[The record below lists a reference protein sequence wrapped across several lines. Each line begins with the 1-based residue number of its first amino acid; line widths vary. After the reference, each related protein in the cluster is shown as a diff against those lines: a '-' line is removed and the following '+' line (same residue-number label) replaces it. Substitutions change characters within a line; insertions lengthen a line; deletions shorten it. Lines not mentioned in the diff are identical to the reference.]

1 MYRHQSIDAAER
13 IVKSE
18 MRMGRWVF
26 AVLLACTCVSA
37 AAQDTPAPT
46 PSAPDSGSNPELTR
60 RGQAEAVAA
69 PAKADTVPLIVP
81 KGTAL
86 QVALGNEV
94 RVRKVGQPIHGHI
107 VEPVYAF
114 DRLVVPVGS
123 DVNGQIT
130 EIEPISAGKRTL
142 DALDAN
148 FTPAHKISVQF
159 TELVLA
165 NGEHISIRTVVT
177 PGSGEPIRFIT
188 AADEN
193 HKGVKDAA
201 AQKAK
206 EAKEQ
211 AKAEWNTAMQQVK
224 QPGKVH
230 KIERYA
236 IAQLPV
242 HPQYVDAG
250 TVYFAELQDAL
261 SFGTEPLSAEVAA
274 SVGTA
279 PPPGSFVHARLVT
292 SLSSATSHNGDEVE
306 AVFARPLFDDGRL
319 IYPQGTLLKGTVLQ
333 ARPAGYMSRS
343 GQLRIVFHDVV
354 LQDGV
359 ASKIQASLEGVQGAS
374 SQNLVL
380 DAEGGAKANPPK
392 TRFLTTT
399 ISVGLGAASFLGDT
413 FGDTGPRAAGGA
425 TGFKLVGIVI
435 GLTVHSTALGMAMGA
450 LGVTRSI
457 YTNFIA
463 RGRDVVFPKNTAM
476 QIGVGIRE
484 ERPAK
489 PVGTSSK
496 R

>member
-1 MYRHQSIDAAER
+1 
-13 IVKSE
+13 
-18 MRMGRWVF
+18 MRLWMF
-26 AVLLACTCVSA
+26 AVLVGFSCLSA
-37 AAQDTPAPT
+37 AAQDEPAST
-46 PSAPDSGSNPELTR
+46 GAKVETLTL
-60 RGQAEAVAA
+60 A
-69 PAKADTVPLIVP
+69 VP

-86 QVALGNEV
+86 QVALDIEV
-94 RVRKVGQPIHGHI
+94 RVQRVGQPIHGHI

-123 DVNGQIT
+123 EVNGNIT
-130 EIEPISAGKRTL
+130 EIEGVSAGIRTL

-148 FTPAHKISVQF
+148 LTPARKISVKF

-165 NGEHISIRTVVT
+165 NGEHIAVNTIVT
-177 PGSGEPIRFIT
+177 PGSGEPIRFVT

-193 HKGVKDAA
+193 PKGVKDAA
-201 AQKAK
+201 SQKAH
-206 EAKEQ
+206 EAKEE
-211 AKAEWNTAMQQVK
+211 AKKEWNTAMQQVK

-242 HPQYVDAG
+242 RPQYIDAG
-250 TVYFAELQDAL
+250 TVYFAELQEPL
-261 SFGTEPLSAEVAA
+261 NFGTERLTPELAA
-274 SVGTA
+274 WIGST
-279 PPPGSFVHARLVT
+279 PPPGSFVHARLLS
-292 SLSSATSHNGDEVE
+292 SLSSSTSHNGDEVD
-306 AVFARPLFDDGRL
+306 AVISRPLFDHGRL

-333 ARPAGYMSRS
+333 ARRAGYMSRS

-359 ASKIQASLEGVQGAS
+359 ATKVQASLEGVQSANA
-374 SQNLVL
+374 QNVAL

-435 GLTVHSTALGMAMGA
+435 GLTVHSTAVGMAMGA
-450 LGVTRSI
+450 LGGTRSI

-476 QIGVGIRE
+476 QIGVGVRE
-484 ERPAK
+484 
-489 PVGTSSK
+489 SSQPK
-496 R
+496 ASKQ

>member
-1 MYRHQSIDAAER
+1 VCIVTKDAAKR

-18 MRMGRWVF
+18 ITMGRLVF
-26 AVLLACTCVSA
+26 AVLLAFACMSA
-37 AAQDTPAPT
+37 AAQDTPAPPAST
-46 PSAPDSGSNPELTR
+46 LDSGSNPALTR
-60 RGQAEAVAA
+60 RGQAEAIAV
-69 PAKADTVPLIVP
+69 PAKAETIPLSVP

-86 QVALGNEV
+86 QVALRNEV
-94 RVRKVGQPIHGHI
+94 RVQRVGQPIQGHI

-130 EIEPISAGKRTL
+130 EIEPISVEKRTL

-165 NGEHISIRTVVT
+165 NGEHIPIRTVVT

-201 AQKAK
+201 SQKAK

-224 QPGKVH
+224 QHGKIH

-250 TVYFAELQDAL
+250 TVYFAELQDPL
-261 SFGTEPLSAEVAA
+261 NFGTEPLSPELAA

-279 PPPGSFVHARLVT
+279 PPPGSFVHARLLT

-306 AVFARPLFDDGRL
+306 AVIARPLFDDGRL

-359 ASKIQASLEGVQGAS
+359 ASKIQASLEGVQSAS
-374 SQNLVL
+374 AQNVAL

-425 TGFKLVGIVI
+425 TGFKLVGIVV

-450 LGVTRSI
+450 LGATRSV

-484 ERPAK
+484 ERQAK
-489 PVGTSSK
+489 PVGASSK

>member
-1 MYRHQSIDAAER
+1 
-13 IVKSE
+13 VKSE
-18 MRMGRWVF
+18 IKMGRLVI
-26 AVLLACTCVSA
+26 AVLLAFICISA
-37 AAQDTPAPT
+37 AAQDTPAPPPST
-46 PSAPDSGSNPELTR
+46 PDLGSNPALTR
-60 RGQAEAVAA
+60 RGQAEPTAA
-69 PAKADTVPLIVP
+69 PAIAETVPLIVP

-94 RVRKVGQPIHGHI
+94 RVQKVGQPIHGHI

-114 DRLVVPVGS
+114 DQLVVPVGS

-130 EIEPISAGKRTL
+130 EIEPVSVEKRTL

-159 TELVLA
+159 SELVLA
-165 NGEHISIRTVVT
+165 NGEHIPIRTVVT
-177 PGSGEPIRFIT
+177 PGSGEPIRFVS

-201 AQKAK
+201 SQKAK

-224 QPGKVH
+224 QPGKIH

-250 TVYFAELQDAL
+250 TVYFAELQDPL
-261 SFGTEPLSAEVAA
+261 SFGTEPLNPEVAA

-279 PPPGSFVHARLVT
+279 PPAGSFVHARLVT
-292 SLSSATSHNGDEVE
+292 ALSSATSHNGDEVE
-306 AVFARPLFDDGRL
+306 AVIARPLFDDGRL

-359 ASKIQASLEGVQGAS
+359 ASKIQASLEGVQSANA
-374 SQNLVL
+374 QNLVL

-399 ISVGLGAASFLGDT
+399 ISVGLGAASLLGDT

-425 TGFKLVGIVI
+425 TGFKLVGIAV

-450 LGVTRSI
+450 LGATRSV

-484 ERPAK
+484 ERQAK
-489 PVGTSSK
+489 PVGASSK
-496 R
+496 K

>member
-1 MYRHQSIDAAER
+1 
-13 IVKSE
+13 
-18 MRMGRWVF
+18 MGRFIF
-26 AVLLACTCVSA
+26 AILLAFTCISA
-37 AAQDTPAPT
+37 AAQDTPAPPAFT
-46 PSAPDSGSNPELTR
+46 PDSGSNPALTR
-60 RGQAEAVAA
+60 RGQAEPIAE
-69 PAKADTVPLIVP
+69 TIPLIVP

-94 RVRKVGQPIHGHI
+94 RVQKVGQPIQGHI
-107 VEPVYAF
+107 AEPVYAF

-130 EIEPISAGKRTL
+130 EIEPVSVEKRML

-148 FTPAHKISVQF
+148 FTPTHKISVQF

-165 NGEHISIRTVVT
+165 NGEHIPIRTVVT

-193 HKGVKDAA
+193 PKGVKDAA
-201 AQKAK
+201 SQKAK

-224 QPGKVH
+224 QHGKIH

-236 IAQLPV
+236 ISQLPV

-250 TVYFAELQDAL
+250 TVYFAELQDPL
-261 SFGTEPLSAEVAA
+261 SFGTEPLSTEAAA

-306 AVFARPLFDDGRL
+306 AVIARPLFDDGRL

-343 GQLRIVFHDVV
+343 GQLRIVFRDVV

-359 ASKIQASLEGVQGAS
+359 ASKIQASLEGVQSAS
-374 SQNLVL
+374 AQNVVL

-425 TGFKLVGIVI
+425 TGFKLVGIVV

-450 LGVTRSI
+450 LGATRSV

-476 QIGVGIRE
+476 QIGVGVRE
-484 ERPAK
+484 ERQAK
-489 PVGTSSK
+489 PVGASSK
-496 R
+496 K

>member
-1 MYRHQSIDAAER
+1 MLLKR

-18 MRMGRWVF
+18 IKMGRLVI
-26 AVLLACTCVSA
+26 AALLAFTCIRA
-37 AAQDTPAPT
+37 AAQDTPAPPSST
-46 PSAPDSGSNPELTR
+46 PDLGSSPALTR
-60 RGQAEAVAA
+60 RGQAEPSAA
-69 PAKADTVPLIVP
+69 PTMAETVSLIVP

-86 QVALGNEV
+86 QVALGKEM
-94 RVRKVGQPIHGHI
+94 RVQKVGQPIHGHI

-130 EIEPISAGKRTL
+130 EIEPVSAEKRTL

-148 FTPAHKISVQF
+148 FTPAHKISAQF
-159 TELVLA
+159 SELVLA
-165 NGEHISIRTVVT
+165 NGEHIPIRTVVT

-201 AQKAK
+201 SQKAK

-211 AKAEWNTAMQQVK
+211 AKAEWNAAMQQVK
-224 QPGKVH
+224 EPGKIH

-250 TVYFAELQDAL
+250 TVYFAELQDPL
-261 SFGTEPLSAEVAA
+261 SFGTEPLSAEAAA
-274 SVGTA
+274 SVGAT

-306 AVFARPLFDDGRL
+306 AVIARPLFDDGRL
-319 IYPQGTLLKGTVLQ
+319 IYPQGTILKGAVLQ

-354 LQDGV
+354 LQDGI
-359 ASKIQASLEGVQGAS
+359 ASKIQASLEGVQSAKA
-374 SQNLVL
+374 QNLVL
-380 DAEGGAKANPPK
+380 EEEGGRKANPPK

-425 TGFKLVGIVI
+425 TGFKLVGIVV

-450 LGVTRSI
+450 LGATRSV

-463 RGRDVVFPKNTAM
+463 RGRDVVFPNNTAM
-476 QIGVGIRE
+476 QIGVGMRE
-484 ERPAK
+484 ERQAK
-489 PVGTSSK
+489 PA
-496 R
+496 

>member
-1 MYRHQSIDAAER
+1 
-13 IVKSE
+13 
-18 MRMGRWVF
+18 MGRLVF
-26 AVLLACTCVSA
+26 AVLLAFACISA
-37 AAQDTPAPT
+37 AAQDTPAPPAST
-46 PSAPDSGSNPELTR
+46 PDSGSNPALTR
-60 RGQAEAVAA
+60 RGQAEAIAV
-69 PAKADTVPLIVP
+69 PAKAETIPLSVP

-86 QVALGNEV
+86 QVALRNEV
-94 RVRKVGQPIHGHI
+94 RVQRVGQPIQGHI

-130 EIEPISAGKRTL
+130 EIEPISVEKRTL

-165 NGEHISIRTVVT
+165 NGEHIPIRTVVT

-201 AQKAK
+201 SQKAK

-224 QPGKVH
+224 QHGKIH

-250 TVYFAELQDAL
+250 TVYFAELQDPL
-261 SFGTEPLSAEVAA
+261 NFGTEPLSPELAA

-279 PPPGSFVHARLVT
+279 PPPGSFVHARLLT

-306 AVFARPLFDDGRL
+306 AVIARPLFDDGRL

-359 ASKIQASLEGVQGAS
+359 ASKIQASLEGVQSAS
-374 SQNLVL
+374 AQNVAL

-425 TGFKLVGIVI
+425 TGFKLVGIVV

-450 LGVTRSI
+450 LGATRSV

-484 ERPAK
+484 ERQAK
-489 PVGTSSK
+489 PVGASSK

>member
-1 MYRHQSIDAAER
+1 MCIVTKDAAER
-13 IVKSE
+13 IVNSE
-18 MRMGRWVF
+18 ITMGRLVF
-26 AVLLACTCVSA
+26 AVLLAFACMNA
-37 AAQDTPAPT
+37 AAQDTPAPPAST
-46 PSAPDSGSNPELTR
+46 PDSGSNAALTR
-60 RGQAEAVAA
+60 RGQAEPAA
-69 PAKADTVPLIVP
+69 TVAKAETIPLIVP

-94 RVRKVGQPIHGHI
+94 RVQKVGQPIQGHI

-130 EIEPISAGKRTL
+130 EIEPVSVEKRTL

-148 FTPAHKISVQF
+148 FTPTHKISVQF

-165 NGEHISIRTVVT
+165 NGEHIPIRTVVT

-201 AQKAK
+201 SQKAK

-224 QPGKVH
+224 QPGKIH

-236 IAQLPV
+236 ISQLPV

-250 TVYFAELQDAL
+250 TVYFAELQDPL
-261 SFGTEPLSAEVAA
+261 SFGTEPLSTEVAA

-306 AVFARPLFDDGRL
+306 AVIARPLFDDGRL

-343 GQLRIVFHDVV
+343 GQLRIAFHDVV

-359 ASKIQASLEGVQGAS
+359 ASKIQASLESVQSAS
-374 SQNLVL
+374 AQNVVL

-392 TRFLTTT
+392 IRFLTTT

-425 TGFKLVGIVI
+425 TGFKLVGIVV

-450 LGVTRSI
+450 LGATRSV

-476 QIGVGIRE
+476 QIGVGVRE
-484 ERPAK
+484 ERQAK
-489 PVGTSSK
+489 PVGASSK
-496 R
+496 K

>member
-1 MYRHQSIDAAER
+1 
-13 IVKSE
+13 
-18 MRMGRWVF
+18 MGRLVF
-26 AVLLACTCVSA
+26 AVLLAFACISA
-37 AAQDTPAPT
+37 AAQDTPAPPAST
-46 PSAPDSGSNPELTR
+46 PDSGSNPALTR
-60 RGQAEAVAA
+60 KGQAEAIAV
-69 PAKADTVPLIVP
+69 PAKAETIPLSVP

-86 QVALGNEV
+86 QVALRNEV
-94 RVRKVGQPIHGHI
+94 RVQRVGQPIQGHI

-130 EIEPISAGKRTL
+130 EIEPISVEKRTL

-165 NGEHISIRTVVT
+165 NGEHIPIRTVVT

-201 AQKAK
+201 SQKAK

-211 AKAEWNTAMQQVK
+211 AKAEWNSAMQQVK
-224 QPGKVH
+224 QHGKIH

-250 TVYFAELQDAL
+250 TVYFAELQDPL
-261 SFGTEPLSAEVAA
+261 NFGTEPLSPELAA

-279 PPPGSFVHARLVT
+279 PPPGSFVHARLLT

-306 AVFARPLFDDGRL
+306 AVIARPLFDDGRL

-359 ASKIQASLEGVQGAS
+359 ASKIQASLEGVQSAS
-374 SQNLVL
+374 AQNVAL

-425 TGFKLVGIVI
+425 TGFKLVGIVV

-450 LGVTRSI
+450 LGATRSV

-484 ERPAK
+484 ERQAK
-489 PVGTSSK
+489 PVGASSK

>member
-1 MYRHQSIDAAER
+1 MAR
-13 IVKSE
+13 V
-18 MRMGRWVF
+18 VF
-26 AVLLACTCVSA
+26 AVLLAFTCISA
-37 AAQDTPAPT
+37 AAQDAPAPSASTPASTSGASPN
-46 PSAPDSGSNPELTR
+46 PSVTHG
-60 RGQAEAVAA
+60 GQAEPIAA
-69 PAKADTVPLIVP
+69 PAKAETVPLIVP

-86 QVALGNEV
+86 QVALSDEV
-94 RVRKVGQPIHGHI
+94 RVQKVGQPIHGRI

-159 TELVLA
+159 SEVVA
-165 NGEHISIRTVVT
+165 NGEHIPIRTVVT

-193 HKGVKDAA
+193 PKGVKDAA
-201 AQKAK
+201 SQKAK

-224 QPGKVH
+224 QPGKIH

-250 TVYFAELQDAL
+250 TVYFAELQDPL

-306 AVFARPLFDDGRL
+306 AVIARPLFDDGRL

-374 SQNLVL
+374 AQNLVL

-450 LGVTRSI
+450 LGATRSV

-489 PVGTSSK
+489 PVGASSK

>member
-1 MYRHQSIDAAER
+1 MCIVTKDTAER

-18 MRMGRWVF
+18 ITMGRLVF
-26 AVLLACTCVSA
+26 AVLLAFTCISA
-37 AAQDTPAPT
+37 TAQDTPAPPAST
-46 PSAPDSGSNPELTR
+46 PDSGSNPALTR
-60 RGQAEAVAA
+60 RGQTEPIAA
-69 PAKADTVPLIVP
+69 PAKAETIPLMVP

-94 RVRKVGQPIHGHI
+94 RVQRVGQPIQGHI

-130 EIEPISAGKRTL
+130 EIEPVSVEKRTL

-165 NGEHISIRTVVT
+165 NGEHIPIRTVVT

-201 AQKAK
+201 SQKAK

-224 QPGKVH
+224 QPGKIH

-250 TVYFAELQDAL
+250 TVYFAELQDPL
-261 SFGTEPLSAEVAA
+261 NFGTEPLSPELAA

-292 SLSSATSHNGDEVE
+292 SLSSATSHNGDAVE
-306 AVFARPLFDDGRL
+306 AVIARPLFDDGRL

-333 ARPAGYMSRS
+333 ARRAGYMSRS

-359 ASKIQASLEGVQGAS
+359 AGKIQASLEGVQSAS
-374 SQNLVL
+374 AQNLVL

-425 TGFKLVGIVI
+425 TGFKLVGIVV

-450 LGVTRSI
+450 LGATRSV

-463 RGRDVVFPKNTAM
+463 RGRDVVFPNNTAM
-476 QIGVGIRE
+476 QIGVGMRE
-484 ERPAK
+484 ERQAK
-489 PVGTSSK
+489 PTRASSK
-496 R
+496 Q

>member
-1 MYRHQSIDAAER
+1 
-13 IVKSE
+13 VKSE
-18 MRMGRWVF
+18 IRMGRLVIAILF
-26 AVLLACTCVSA
+26 AFTCASA
-37 AAQDTPAPT
+37 AAQDAPLV
-46 PSAPDSGSNPELTR
+46 SATDSGSNPALTR
-60 RGQAEAVAA
+60 RGQAEPATA
-69 PAKADTVPLIVP
+69 PAKAETFPLIVA

-86 QVALGNEV
+86 QVALGTEV
-94 RVRKVGQPIHGHI
+94 RVHRVGQPIHGHI

-130 EIEPISAGKRTL
+130 EIEPISVEKRTL

-148 FTPAHKISVQF
+148 FTPTHKISVQF

-165 NGEHISIRTVVT
+165 NGEHIPIRTVVT
-177 PGSGEPIRFIT
+177 PGSGEPIRFVT

-201 AQKAK
+201 SQKAR
-206 EAKEQ
+206 EAKQQ

-224 QPGKVH
+224 QPGKIH

-250 TVYFAELQDAL
+250 TVYFAELQDPL
-261 SFGTEPLSAEVAA
+261 DFGTEPLSPEVAA

-292 SLSSATSHNGDEVE
+292 SLSSATSRNGDEVE
-306 AVFARPLFDDGRL
+306 AVIARPLFDHGRL

-374 SQNLVL
+374 AQNVVL

-425 TGFKLVGIVI
+425 TGFKLVGIAI
-435 GLTVHSTALGMAMGA
+435 GLAVHSTALGMAMGA
-450 LGVTRSI
+450 LGATRSV

-484 ERPAK
+484 ERQA
-489 PVGTSSK
+489 GASSK
-496 R
+496 E

>member
-1 MYRHQSIDAAER
+1 MS
-13 IVKSE
+13 VKSDPAFE
-18 MRMGRWVF
+18 VRRGELTMGRWAF
-26 AVLLACTCVSA
+26 ALLLGFTCISA
-37 AAQDTPAPT
+37 PAQDVPASTPRT
-46 PSAPDSGSNPELTR
+46 DSDPVVIHRPAGEPATTAAKIETLSLT
-60 RGQAEAVAA
+60 
-69 PAKADTVPLIVP
+69 VP

-86 QVALGNEV
+86 QVALDKEV
-94 RVRKVGQPIHGHI
+94 RVQRVGQPIHGHI

-123 DVNGQIT
+123 DVDGNIT
-130 EIEPISAGKRTL
+130 EIEGVSAGKRTL
-142 DALDAN
+142 DALDAD
-148 FTPAHKISVQF
+148 FTPARKISVRF

-165 NGEHISIRTVVT
+165 NGQRIPVNTIVT

-193 HKGVKDAA
+193 SKGVKDAA
-201 AQKAK
+201 SQKAH
-206 EAKEQ
+206 EAKEE
-211 AKAEWNTAMQQVK
+211 AKKEWNTAMQQVK
-224 QPGKVH
+224 EPGKVH

-236 IAQLPV
+236 MAQLPV
-242 HPQYVDAG
+242 RPQYIDAG
-250 TVYFAELQDAL
+250 TVYFAELQ
-261 SFGTEPLSAEVAA
+261 EPLHFGMEPLTPELAA
-274 SVGTA
+274 SIGST
-279 PPPGSFVHARLVT
+279 PPPGSFVHARLLS
-292 SLSSATSHNGDEVE
+292 SLSSSTSHNGDEVD
-306 AVFARPLFDDGRL
+306 AVISRPLFDDGRL

-343 GQLRIVFHDVV
+343 GQLRIVFRDVV

-359 ASKIQASLEGVQGAS
+359 ANKIQASLEGVQSGSA
-374 SQNLVL
+374 QNVAL

-413 FGDTGPRAAGGA
+413 FGDTEPRAAGGA

-435 GLTVHSTALGMAMGA
+435 GLTVHSTAVGMAMGA
-450 LGVTRSI
+450 VGGTRSI

-484 ERPAK
+484 ERQTK
-489 PVGTSSK
+489 PSK
-496 R
+496 Q

>member
-1 MYRHQSIDAAER
+1 M
-13 IVKSE
+13 
-18 MRMGRWVF
+18 
-26 AVLLACTCVSA
+26 
-37 AAQDTPAPT
+37 
-46 PSAPDSGSNPELTR
+46 
-60 RGQAEAVAA
+60 
-69 PAKADTVPLIVP
+69 
-81 KGTAL
+81 
-86 QVALGNEV
+86 
-94 RVRKVGQPIHGHI
+94 
-107 VEPVYAF
+107 
-114 DRLVVPVGS
+114 
-123 DVNGQIT
+123 
-130 EIEPISAGKRTL
+130 
-142 DALDAN
+142 
-148 FTPAHKISVQF
+148 
-159 TELVLA
+159 
-165 NGEHISIRTVVT
+165 
-177 PGSGEPIRFIT
+177 
-188 AADEN
+188 
-193 HKGVKDAA
+193 
-201 AQKAK
+201 
-206 EAKEQ
+206 
-211 AKAEWNTAMQQVK
+211 
-224 QPGKVH
+224 
-230 KIERYA
+230 
-236 IAQLPV
+236 
-242 HPQYVDAG
+242 
-250 TVYFAELQDAL
+250 
-261 SFGTEPLSAEVAA
+261 
-274 SVGTA
+274 
-279 PPPGSFVHARLVT
+279 HARLVT

-306 AVFARPLFDDGRL
+306 AVIARPLLDDGRL

-374 SQNLVL
+374 AQNLVL

-450 LGVTRSI
+450 LGATRSV

-489 PVGTSSK
+489 PVGASSK

>member
-1 MYRHQSIDAAER
+1 MRIVTKDDAER
-13 IVKSE
+13 MVKSE
-18 MRMGRWVF
+18 ITMGRLVF
-26 AVLLACTCVSA
+26 AVLLAFACISA
-37 AAQDTPAPT
+37 AAQDTPAPP
-46 PSAPDSGSNPELTR
+46 PSTPDSGSNPALTR
-60 RGQAEAVAA
+60 RGQAEPIAV
-69 PAKADTVPLIVP
+69 PAKPETMPLIVP

-94 RVRKVGQPIHGHI
+94 RVQKVGQPIQGHI

-130 EIEPISAGKRTL
+130 EIEPVSVEKRTL

-148 FTPAHKISVQF
+148 FTPAHRISVQF
-159 TELVLA
+159 TELILA
-165 NGEHISIRTVVT
+165 NGEHIPIRTVVT
-177 PGSGEPIRFIT
+177 PGSGAPIRFIT

-201 AQKAK
+201 SQKAR
-206 EAKEQ
+206 EAKQQ

-224 QPGKVH
+224 QRGKIH

-236 IAQLPV
+236 ISQLPV

-250 TVYFAELQDAL
+250 TVYFAELQDPL
-261 SFGTEPLSAEVAA
+261 SFGTERLSPELAA

-306 AVFARPLFDDGRL
+306 AVIARPLFDDGRL

-359 ASKIQASLEGVQGAS
+359 AGKIQASLEGVQSAS
-374 SQNLVL
+374 AQNLVL

-425 TGFKLVGIVI
+425 NGFKLVGIAV

-450 LGVTRSI
+450 LGAARSV

-484 ERPAK
+484 ERQAK
-489 PVGTSSK
+489 PVGASSE

>member
-1 MYRHQSIDAAER
+1 M
-13 IVKSE
+13 
-18 MRMGRWVF
+18 
-26 AVLLACTCVSA
+26 
-37 AAQDTPAPT
+37 
-46 PSAPDSGSNPELTR
+46 
-60 RGQAEAVAA
+60 
-69 PAKADTVPLIVP
+69 P

-94 RVRKVGQPIHGHI
+94 RVQKVGQPIHGRI

-188 AADEN
+188 AADES

-201 AQKAK
+201 SQKAK

-224 QPGKVH
+224 QPGKIH

-250 TVYFAELQDAL
+250 TVYFAELQDPL
-261 SFGTEPLSAEVAA
+261 SFGTEPLSAEAR
-274 SVGTA
+274 SVGWD
-279 PPPGSFVHARLVT
+279 S
-292 SLSSATSHNGDEVE
+292 SSAGQFRARAPDD
-306 AVFARPLFDDGRL
+306 FA
-319 IYPQGTLLKGTVLQ
+319 
-333 ARPAGYMSRS
+333 
-343 GQLRIVFHDVV
+343 QLRNFP
-354 LQDGV
+354 QRRR
-359 ASKIQASLEGVQGAS
+359 
-374 SQNLVL
+374 
-380 DAEGGAKANPPK
+380 GGS
-392 TRFLTTT
+392 RYC
-399 ISVGLGAASFLGDT
+399 AAT
-413 FGDTGPRAAGGA
+413 FRRWRA
-425 TGFKLVGIVI
+425 
-435 GLTVHSTALGMAMGA
+435 
-450 LGVTRSI
+450 
-457 YTNFIA
+457 
-463 RGRDVVFPKNTAM
+463 
-476 QIGVGIRE
+476 
-484 ERPAK
+484 
-489 PVGTSSK
+489 
-496 R
+496 

>member
-1 MYRHQSIDAAER
+1 MRIVTKDDAER
-13 IVKSE
+13 MVKSE
-18 MRMGRWVF
+18 ITMGRLVF
-26 AVLLACTCVSA
+26 AVLLAFTCISA
-37 AAQDTPAPT
+37 TAQDTPAPPAST
-46 PSAPDSGSNPELTR
+46 PDSGSNPALTR
-60 RGQAEAVAA
+60 RGQAEPIAA
-69 PAKADTVPLIVP
+69 PAKAETIPLIVP

-94 RVRKVGQPIHGHI
+94 RVQRVGQPIQGHI

-130 EIEPISAGKRTL
+130 EIEPVSVEKRTL

-148 FTPAHKISVQF
+148 FTPAHRISVQF
-159 TELVLA
+159 TELILA
-165 NGEHISIRTVVT
+165 NGEHIPIRTVVT

-201 AQKAK
+201 SQKAK

-211 AKAEWNTAMQQVK
+211 AKAEWNTAMRQVK
-224 QPGKVH
+224 QPGKIH

-242 HPQYVDAG
+242 HPQYVD
-250 TVYFAELQDAL
+250 
-261 SFGTEPLSAEVAA
+261 
-274 SVGTA
+274 VGTA

-306 AVFARPLFDDGRL
+306 AVIARPLFDGGRL

-359 ASKIQASLEGVQGAS
+359 AGKIQASLEGVQSAS
-374 SQNLVL
+374 AQNLVL

-425 TGFKLVGIVI
+425 NGFKLVGIAV

-450 LGVTRSI
+450 LGAARSV

-463 RGRDVVFPKNTAM
+463 RGRDVVVPKNTAM

-484 ERPAK
+484 ERQAK
-489 PVGTSSK
+489 PVGASSE

>member
-1 MYRHQSIDAAER
+1 MCIVTKDVAER

-18 MRMGRWVF
+18 ITMGRLVF
-26 AVLLACTCVSA
+26 AVLLAFTCISA
-37 AAQDTPAPT
+37 TAQDTPAPPAST
-46 PSAPDSGSNPELTR
+46 PDSGSNPALTR
-60 RGQAEAVAA
+60 RGQAEPIAA
-69 PAKADTVPLIVP
+69 PAKAETIPLIVP

-94 RVRKVGQPIHGHI
+94 RVKRVGQPIQGHI

-130 EIEPISAGKRTL
+130 EIEPVSVEKRTL

-148 FTPAHKISVQF
+148 FTPAHKIGVQF

-165 NGEHISIRTVVT
+165 NGEHFPIRTVVT

-201 AQKAK
+201 SQKAK

-224 QPGKVH
+224 QPGKIH

-250 TVYFAELQDAL
+250 TVYFAELQDPL
-261 SFGTEPLSAEVAA
+261 NFGTEPLIPELAA

-292 SLSSATSHNGDEVE
+292 SLSSAISHNGDEVE
-306 AVFARPLFDDGRL
+306 AVIARPLFDDGRL

-359 ASKIQASLEGVQGAS
+359 AGKIQASLEGVQSAS
-374 SQNLVL
+374 AQNLVL

-425 TGFKLVGIVI
+425 TGFKLVGIVV

-450 LGVTRSI
+450 LGATRSV

-476 QIGVGIRE
+476 QIGVGVRE
-484 ERPAK
+484 ERQAK
-489 PVGTSSK
+489 PAGASSK
-496 R
+496 K